1 MLNYLGGG
9 EGGACRLSVLLS
21 GRMAK
26 RLFYVLL
33 INTVKTMK
41 NVLVVIKVHFIG
53 MCVVFGEFK
62 LLRDYATFI
71 FTFISRFLLG
81 LNKHFDCLNNL
92 WIDFSHP
99 PPQFKQHYQSFRV
112 WVVSTVRF
120 GLWAWADKTG
130 FGYGMDC
137 RFEFYCVGG

>member
-1 MLNYLGGG
+1 MIYALQQAVELITYLIRYVIRYVIRYANVPKKTQELMLIRYLNPTYLW
-9 EGGACRLSVLLS
+9 CFSPDP
-21 GRMAK
+21 
-26 RLFYVLL
+26 FYVLL
-33 INTVKTMK
+33 INNIKTMK

-92 WIDFSHP
+92 
-99 PPQFKQHYQSFRV
+99 
-112 WVVSTVRF
+112 
-120 GLWAWADKTG
+120 
-130 FGYGMDC
+130 
-137 RFEFYCVGG
+137 